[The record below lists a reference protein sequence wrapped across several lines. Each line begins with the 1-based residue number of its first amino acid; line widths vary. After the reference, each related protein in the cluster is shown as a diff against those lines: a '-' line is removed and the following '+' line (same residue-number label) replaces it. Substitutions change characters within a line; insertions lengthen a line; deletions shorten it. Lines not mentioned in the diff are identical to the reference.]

1 MTTLAWFGTPN
12 DGATCAVTLGS
23 PTVTI
28 AGSNLITGG
37 GSDPGFV
44 GQAFLGPDGS
54 QYEILSVDLA
64 TQLTLRSNYRGT
76 TVASAGF
83 FQIVPVQGFS
93 RDAAYRLSQLTTL
106 LNTGATTLQ
115 GAKLGLG
122 MVPTNVLDITQTQ
135 NASSVISIIN
145 ANTSTAA
152 SVEIDLKNATHQG
165 FITVYGT
172 GFTTSGIAVQDSM
185 RVDSGGCVAGLRV
198 NTGASQAPIIF
209 SVNATEVGRFNL
221 TRAFKATTDG
231 TYLSQD
237 GERHEFTQHFS
248 GDYVL
253 ALQNKHASVPFGI
266 QVNYSASAPNGT
278 GNEFA
283 VFVDSVGQKGAVRSN
298 GGLANFSANN
308 VNLSD
313 ITVKPEFAVH
323 TPVELDA
330 LQASFIAVDWGK
342 FKYAD
347 QTHDDWN
354 YGYSAQGVAAAF
366 ATAVPAMTTVW
377 NETIEATVE
386 EIIDVVV
393 DTGLV
398 AQNGTPLTITKQT
411 VKTKTQ
417 RVPTPVAD
425 QLLGVHSED
434 LHNIAHALLA
444 RALTRIATLEARLT
458 AAGIA

>member
-44 GQAFLGPDGS
+44 GQQFVGPDGS
-54 QYEILSVDLA
+54 VYEVLTVDSA

-83 FQIVPVQGFS
+83 FQIAPMQGFS
-93 RDAAYRLSQLTTL
+93 RDAAYRLSQLIAL
-106 LNTGATTLQ
+106 INAGSTTLQ

-122 MVPTNVLDITQTQ
+122 MVPSNILDITQTQ

-185 RVDSGGCVAGLRV
+185 RVDSGNCVGGLRI
-198 NTGASQAPIIF
+198 NTGAALAPIVF
-209 SVNATEVGRFNL
+209 SINATEVGRFNL
-221 TRAFKATTDG
+221 TRAFRASTDG

-237 GERHEFTQHFS
+237 GESHEFSQHFT
-248 GDYVL
+248 GDYIIR
-253 ALQNKHASVPFGI
+253 AQNKHASSTFGL
-266 QVNYSASAPNGT
+266 QLNYSAAAPNGT
-278 GNEFA
+278 SNEFL
-283 VFVDSVGQKGAVRSN
+283 VCVDSSTTRATIRSN

-313 ITVKPEFAVH
+313 ITVKPEFQAHSKADLV
-323 TPVELDA
+323 A
-330 LQASFIAVDWGK
+330 LEASFIAVDWGK

-347 QTHDDWN
+347 QTHSDWN

-366 ATAVPAMTTVW
+366 AVTVPAMTDVW
-377 NETIEATVE
+377 NPNAPP
-386 EIIDVVV
+386 
-393 DTGLV
+393 
-398 AQNGTPLTITKQT
+398 AKQL
-411 VKTKTQ
+411 K
-417 RVPTPVAD
+417 
-425 QLLGVHSED
+425 GVYTED

-444 RALTRIATLEARLT
+444 KALTRIATLEARLT